1 MIKIELDEKDVFKI
15 MVGSME
21 DRINLLIS
29 ESVMKEIDLK
39 TIKEIVENEI
49 DRAKKNNEFDK
60 DKVLELIK
68 LFQFLAYNR
77 TKSKYSEEIAT
88 YLFDKLFEIISCE
101 LYS

>member
-39 TIKEIVENEI
+39 TIK
-49 DRAKKNNEFDK
+49 
-60 DKVLELIK
+60 
-68 LFQFLAYNR
+68 
-77 TKSKYSEEIAT
+77 
-88 YLFDKLFEIISCE
+88 
-101 LYS
+101 